1 MRKILALL
9 KIRLF
14 THSCPAWK
22 SAKEVCGG
30 GESVGRKSQKDSD
43 YNLEKSLWA
52 EATYSC
58 IIRLVLGSIH
68 NMIL

>member
-14 THSCPAWK
+14 THSCPTWK

-30 GESVGRKSQKDSD
+30 GESVGWKSQNSD

-58 IIRLVLGSIH
+58 KVGA
-68 NMIL
+68 